1 VLKITTKAWLMP
13 IYHDVKEGN
22 WDVAGVA
29 FPYPPTKWPEWSHR
43 QSAIGAVIRPGQDLN
58 LIFGMTRTWARSVC
72 VLITTFIRANRH
84 LVARLHARI
93 GGRHRA
99 HWPGPL

>member
-58 LIFGMTRTWARSVC
+58 LIFGMTRTWARDGWSGGPVVTYAGNGGSYTLQEQTGL
-72 VLITTFIRANRH
+72 VLGAKKSCS
-84 LVARLHARI
+84 
-93 GGRHRA
+93 
-99 HWPGPL
+99 